1 METRREVLEEW
12 IDELQGVIEDLPEGI
27 IRASL
32 ADTHEALCHVLYNE
46 LVSTGE
52 IEDYMLQ
59 DD

>member
-12 IDELQGVIEDLPEGI
+12 IDELQSVIEDLPEGI

-32 ADTHEALCHVLYNE
+32 ADTHESLCMMLFNE
-46 LVSTGE
+46 LTSTGE
-52 IEDYMLQ
+52 ISDYLLY